1 MMQRKRDSN
10 LNAERE
16 QMRNHGEGAREHNLS
31 ITSGLDTSRAHRGAS
46 DNDVYVADHAIFEL
60 TRRLAEAAGETP
72 PRGEVISDALEAG
85 LSALSGAG
93 EQNANKSSRN
103 FAILV
108 ARLEP
113 HEFERVQELA
123 NAGRDEAAFHQ
134 AFEQLRSDA
143 SLSGESLARVVA
155 AYTGTDRQ
163 AGDRDVVLGAIEDHF
178 YTRQKSVHQAQQN
191 GGRSG
196 AG

>member
-1 MMQRKRDSN
+1 
-10 LNAERE
+10 
-16 QMRNHGEGAREHNLS
+16 
-31 ITSGLDTSRAHRGAS
+31 
-46 DNDVYVADHAIFEL
+46 VYVADHAIFEL

-85 LSALSGAG
+85 LPALSGAG
-93 EQNANKSSRN
+93 GQNATKSSRN
-103 FAILV
+103 FAVLV

-134 AFEQLRSDA
+134 VFEQLRDDA
-143 SLSGESLARVVA
+143 SLSGESLARVAA
-155 AYTGTDRQ
+155 AYTGADMQ
-163 AGDRDVVLGAIEDHF
+163 AGDRDAVLGAIEDYF
-178 YTRQKSVHQAQQN
+178 YNTRKAVKQPQQS
-191 GGRSG
+191 GGRNM